1 MGTGNPVPGHSDLVH
16 KKINE
21 RKMNMKKFG
30 KIVMLLFMVTV
41 MSLSMTES
49 TRANTKINK
58 DTKVYLI
65 KGTSEGLSLPQSGK
79 AKVKWKSS
87 NVRVA
92 TVSSKG
98 KIKGLKKGTAK
109 ITATL
114 GKKKYTAVVNVIVP
128 PNHLTTGKFMNST
141 PYGAEYSSQYRFTFD
156 KKGNVV
162 LKGYRNKDYGTYKY
176 INKNTIKATFTKNYT
191 DMPADDPGCSGGY
204 QRIKN
209 YKYTALIYLKGDSIY
224 VKFDKTFHKKYYSNA
239 VDGYYGKYE

>member
-1 MGTGNPVPGHSDLVH
+1 
-16 KKINE
+16 
-21 RKMNMKKFG
+21 
-30 KIVMLLFMVTV
+30 
-41 MSLSMTES
+41 
-49 TRANTKINK
+49 
-58 DTKVYLI
+58 
-65 KGTSEGLSLPQSGK
+65 
-79 AKVKWKSS
+79 
-87 NVRVA
+87 
-92 TVSSKG
+92 
-98 KIKGLKKGTAK
+98 
-109 ITATL
+109 
-114 GKKKYTAVVNVIVP
+114 
-128 PNHLTTGKFMNST
+128 MNST

-239 VDGYYGKYE
+239 VDGYYGKYKK